1 MANFDNTLKTSK
13 PKLILLKQQDNLIKH
28 KPIRELAVIVGRL
41 KKNLRHRHDRT
52 N

>member
-28 KPIRELAVIVGRL
+28 KPIRELVPIAAD
-41 KKNLRHRHDRT
+41 RHSVRQNDQ
-52 N
+52 

>member
-28 KPIRELAVIVGRL
+28 KPIRELGASVKDDTTTI
-41 KKNLRHRHDRT
+41 DRQT
-52 N
+52 I